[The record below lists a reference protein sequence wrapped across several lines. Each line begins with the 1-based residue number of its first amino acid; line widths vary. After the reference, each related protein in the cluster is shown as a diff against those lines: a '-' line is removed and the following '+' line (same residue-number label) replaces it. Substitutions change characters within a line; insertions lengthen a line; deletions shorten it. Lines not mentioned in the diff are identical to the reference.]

1 MGPVEKQ
8 NPGAPEESCLPGGA
22 AGAPPMGPWAARAP
36 AGPVPGSPGRPCSP
50 ACPSWSEVLYVRC
63 SVHGTCRSGDAGPG
77 DRGGGGSQHRSWPSL
92 PPPQVGQ
99 LGALRQ
105 QAVSR
110 LGLPLCMHPASPSVS
125 RPAAEVLPHWQ
136 PRVTGNS

>member
-8 NPGAPEESCLPGGA
+8 NPGAPAESCLPGGA
-22 AGAPPMGPWAARAP
+22 AGAPPTGPWAARAP

-77 DRGGGGSQHRSWPSL
+77 DRGGGGSQHRSWPPL
-92 PPPQVGQ
+92 PPPQVGR
-99 LGALRQ
+99 LGALRASCL
-105 QAVSR
+105 QAGAAALYAPSIPVW
-110 LGLPLCMHPASPSVS
+110 LPPRSSSPPP
-125 RPAAEVLPHWQ
+125 RQ
-136 PRVTGNS
+136 PRVTGDS